1 MGIQLCSGSCV
12 EHVGYVL
19 LSRKSISLIKSS
31 LGNMQL
37 AEVEDTVVIAFTDEG
52 GDDNARLM
60 SQLNCAYRVRTPT
73 FLHFHSV
80 SHSW

>member
-1 MGIQLCSGSCV
+1 
-12 EHVGYVL
+12 
-19 LSRKSISLIKSS
+19 
-31 LGNMQL
+31 MQL